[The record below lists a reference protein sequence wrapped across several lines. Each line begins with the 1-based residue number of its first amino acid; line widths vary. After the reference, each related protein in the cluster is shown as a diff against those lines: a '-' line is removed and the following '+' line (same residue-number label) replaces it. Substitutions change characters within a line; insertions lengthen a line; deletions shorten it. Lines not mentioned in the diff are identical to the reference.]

1 MEELFKTKERVVN
14 ILEEIVNKEYITA
27 QEMADDMGENWD
39 VTEEY
44 EKIIS
49 DMITDH
55 NKEKEALKQR
65 YEKRIYSLKENTI
78 AEINELK
85 VPFFIEKAHN
95 SFLNSKK

>member
-49 DMITDH
+49 DMIKDN
-55 NKEKEALKQR
+55 NKEKEDLKQR
-65 YEKRIYSLKENTI
+65 YEKRIYALKENTI

-85 VPFFIEKAHN
+85 VFQYFF
-95 SFLNSKK
+95 F